1 MRQARL
7 APFDR
12 GGSWGTEEQGLGAE
26 GDGARMAF
34 GSLLNNYLDTQIL
47 FPNSDLGGLIS
58 PHLVRGQCQIL

>member
-1 MRQARL
+1 
-7 APFDR
+7 
-12 GGSWGTEEQGLGAE
+12 
-26 GDGARMAF
+26 MAF